1 MSGHDDIAATGAG
14 RGLLIAAILMLL
26 PIAAPASRAQTI
38 DNAREYEECMA
49 LTKRDPQAA
58 FDRAGSW
65 EGLGGG
71 EAAKHC
77 AAAALIGL
85 ALYEEAATRLEA
97 LASTARRDA
106 PFKAALLSQAAQAW
120 LLAGNPAQAHSVL
133 STALT
138 LDPNNAELLI
148 DRSTALAALNNYAEA
163 RRDLDRAIQLSP
175 IRAEAFAFRASAL
188 RILGDTAGAIADA
201 ERALQLDPTLPEA
214 LMERGNLRH
223 LEGNDAGARSDWL
236 KVLEVAPNSE
246 AARTARD
253 NIEKMDV
260 RPEGT
265 SPR

>member
-1 MSGHDDIAATGAG
+1 MAVAGAR
-14 RGLLIAAILMLL
+14 RGYPVAVIFLLLLIAT
-26 PIAAPASRAQTI
+26 PDSHAQVI
-38 DNAREYEECMA
+38 DNAREYAECMA

-71 EAAKHC
+71 EAAEHC
-77 AAAALIGL
+77 GAAALIGL

-97 LASTARRDA
+97 LARATRRDA

-138 LDPNNAELLI
+138 LDPSNAELLI
-148 DRSTALAALNNYAEA
+148 DRSTTLAALNNYAEA

-214 LMERGNLRH
+214 LMERGNLRR

-236 KVLEVAPNSE
+236 KVLEVAPDSE
-246 AARTARD
+246 AARAARD

-265 SPR
+265 GTR